1 MDDDIAGSG
10 PKVALLL
17 SMLDRG
23 PHFVSPSKAPGY
35 LMRNARRAALS
46 LRGPRSAAQ
55 GVFPRRPEG
64 PAVSR
69 VRSLPVAGVV
79 QDSLCDMKPHFVS
92 HKSCCGS

>member
-23 PHFVSPSKAPGY
+23 PHFVSPSKAPGN

-46 LRGPRSAAQ
+46 LRSPA
-55 GVFPRRPEG
+55 FPLRPDG
-64 PAVSR
+64 PAVGR
-69 VRSLPVAGVV
+69 VRSLCVAGVA
-79 QDSLCDMKPHFVS
+79 
-92 HKSCCGS
+92 